1 MKKPK
6 DKRTKEYKEWKAK
19 FDVEQ
24 AKKPD
29 GLGDVVHDVLHS
41 KAIEPITNAVKNL
54 LWKDNE
60 DCNCDERQK
69 KLNDMFNFNKV
80 KCFNEEEFEWLTD
93 FLRVKRGSVNLEQ
106 RIKLYEIYNRVFGTK
121 MQNSNCPSCLLTIIR
136 KLDAIFKTYK

>member
-1 MKKPK
+1 MEEFKG
-6 DKRTKEYKEWKAK
+6 DKRSKAYRKWKAK
-19 FDVEQ
+19 FELEQ
-24 AKKPD
+24 SKKPE
-29 GLGDVVHDVLHS
+29 GLGDVVKS
-41 KAIEPITNAVKNL
+41 ITTATGIDKLVKFVAG
-54 LWKDNE
+54 E
-60 DCNCDERQK
+60 DCGCDERQK

>member
-29 GLGDVVHDVLHS
+29 GLGDVVKS
-41 KAIEPITNAVKNL
+41 ITTATGIDKLVKFVAG
-54 LWKDNE
+54 E
-60 DCNCDERQK
+60 DCGCDERQK

-93 FLRVKRGSVNLEQ
+93 FLRVKRGSVNIEQ

>member
-1 MKKPK
+1 MMKKPK

-29 GLGDVVHDVLHS
+29 GLGDVVKS
-41 KAIEPITNAVKNL
+41 ITTATGIDKLVKFVAG
-54 LWKDNE
+54 E
-60 DCNCDERQK
+60 DCGCDERQK

-106 RIKLYEIYNRVFGTK
+106 RIKLYDIYNRVFGTK

>member
-1 MKKPK
+1 MKDFKG

-29 GLGDVVHDVLHS
+29 GLGDVVKS
-41 KAIEPITNAVKNL
+41 ITTATGIDKLVKFVAG
-54 LWKDNE
+54 E
-60 DCNCDERQK
+60 DCGCDERQK

-93 FLRVKRGSVNLEQ
+93 FLRVKRGSVNIEQ

>member
-29 GLGDVVHDVLHS
+29 GLGDVVKS
-41 KAIEPITNAVKNL
+41 ITTATGIDKLVKFVAG
-54 LWKDNE
+54 E
-60 DCNCDERQK
+60 DCGCDERQK

-93 FLRVKRGSVNLEQ
+93 FLKVKRGSVNLEQ

>member
-1 MKKPK
+1 MKEPNV
-6 DKRTKEYKEWKAK
+6 DKRSKEYREYKAWLK
-19 FDVEQ
+19 NFNEEQ
-24 AKKPD
+24 SKKPD
-29 GLGDVVHDVLHS
+29 GLGDVVKS
-41 KAIEPITNAVKNL
+41 ITKATGIDKLVKFIAG
-54 LWKDNE
+54 E
-60 DCNCDERQK
+60 DCGCDERQK

>member
-29 GLGDVVHDVLHS
+29 GLGDVVKS
-41 KAIEPITNAVKNL
+41 ITTATGIDKLVKFVAG
-54 LWKDNE
+54 E
-60 DCNCDERQK
+60 DCGCDERQK

-106 RIKLYEIYNRVFGTK
+106 RIKLYEIYNRIFGTK

>member
-1 MKKPK
+1 MMKKPK

-29 GLGDVVHDVLHS
+29 GLGDVVKS
-41 KAIEPITNAVKNL
+41 ITTATGIDKLVKFVAG
-54 LWKDNE
+54 E
-60 DCNCDERQK
+60 DCGCDERQK

-93 FLRVKRGSVNLEQ
+93 FLRVKRGSVNIEQ

>member
-1 MKKPK
+1 MEEFKG
-6 DKRTKEYKEWKAK
+6 DKRSKAYRKWKAK
-19 FDVEQ
+19 FELEQ

-29 GLGDVVHDVLHS
+29 GLGDVVKS
-41 KAIEPITNAVKNL
+41 ITTATGIDKLVKFVAG
-54 LWKDNE
+54 E
-60 DCNCDERQK
+60 DCGCDERQK

-93 FLRVKRGSVNLEQ
+93 FLKVKRGSVNLEQ

>member
-1 MKKPK
+1 MEEFKG
-6 DKRTKEYKEWKAK
+6 DKRSKAYRKWKAK

-29 GLGDVVHDVLHS
+29 GLGDVVKS
-41 KAIEPITNAVKNL
+41 ITTATGIDKLVKFVAG
-54 LWKDNE
+54 E
-60 DCNCDERQK
+60 DCGCDERQK

-93 FLRVKRGSVNLEQ
+93 FLKVKRGSVNLEQ

>member
-29 GLGDVVHDVLHS
+29 GLGDVVKS
-41 KAIEPITNAVKNL
+41 ITTATGIDKLVKFVAG
-54 LWKDNE
+54 E
-60 DCNCDERQK
+60 DCGCDERQK

-106 RIKLYEIYNRVFGTK
+106 RIKLYDIYNRVFGTK